1 MSKASL
7 SLVLFSFSF
16 SAMAGM
22 SNFMAWGK
30 KDINV
35 CFAGKGT
42 IIKVKNMPN
51 GFANWKDQQKQYI
64 ADVLNREFLE
74 ERTGY
79 RFVGFGDC
87 EPEGKHDVVV
97 VRKANYSPHALTVK
111 GSATVGYGL
120 LAPSPNYKSAR
131 AAVLFTASGI
141 KNDSTIVHEFG
152 HILGLKH
159 EHLHPDAKAQAQS
172 WCSHYTSKT
181 DRYYYNM
188 YTSFDEESVM
198 NYCRMQW
205 DSKVGLSQGDVEH
218 IRALYNYSSIKDKR
232 EFH

>member
-1 MSKASL
+1 MNKITL
-7 SLVLFSFSF
+7 SLAFILFSS

-22 SNFMAWGK
+22 SNYQVWRK
-30 KDINV
+30 KDIDV

-42 IIKVKNMPN
+42 QIKVKGMPD
-51 GFANWKDQQKQYI
+51 GFVNWKDQQKQYI
-64 ADVLNREFLE
+64 ADVLNREFSE

-79 RFVGFGDC
+79 RFVGFNDC
-87 EPEGKHDVVV
+87 DPEGKHDVVV

-120 LAPSPNYKSAR
+120 LGPSQTYKTAR
-131 AAVLFTASGI
+131 AAVLFTALGI

-152 HILGLKH
+152 HVLGLKH
-159 EHLHPDAKAQAQS
+159 EHDHPDAKAQSQS
-172 WCSHYTSKT
+172 WCSHYSNKT

-188 YTSFDEESVM
+188 YTPFDEDSVM
-198 NYCRMQW
+198 NYCKMQW

-218 IRALYNYSSIKDKR
+218 IRELYHYSSIENKR